1 MRSILQYWYY
11 IIFIINKYSIHFI
24 DINNKNNFSYLVYC
38 NLYIVKILPI
48 ISIKIRTNIISTK
61 LNGTIIILSISID
74 SLLVERFNESSS
86 YNSLSTE
93 YIIYKYILLTISL
106 SHNQGEG
113 GEYYLQKKSP
123 IYSDRI
129 IDGCSYSP

>member
-24 DINNKNNFSYLVYC
+24 DVNNKNNFSYLVYC

-48 ISIKIRTNIISTK
+48 KSIKIRTNIISTK

-74 SLLVERFNESSS
+74 SLLVERFNELSS

-106 SHNQGEG
+106 SLNWEREG
-113 GEYYLQKKSP
+113 SNN
-123 IYSDRI
+123 
-129 IDGCSYSP
+129 